1 MNLQDALKRAIKVPF
16 AAAAMFVAAGS
27 YGYAQS
33 LELVEGS
40 SPTISMAD
48 VVIASKV
55 FFPEEGLTA
64 TFNNATNGVVATQLV
79 ANGEGRIG
87 NITMEAY
94 IRGFEQGMRGKFIAT
109 RGNRNNY
116 YMAVPVDSPI
126 KSMADLEGKKIGVLS
141 MGAQAIFYLKSMMKL
156 SGYDPNADYMLPV
169 GFGDSAVAALRSDQ
183 VQALFLTEPAYASL
197 ERGGQKFR
205 YIFHPKV
212 AGAITAGYFTSDAS
226 IANQRETLVKFVR
239 AMKKTEIFVRENPEA
254 AIKLFWEQF
263 PEAKPQGDEAE
274 AVKLG
279 VAEMT
284 FTPIPGDTQ
293 PVSHVARP
301 DTSSLTVLLEEM
313 KTDGLIKEGI
323 KVEDLV
329 NTDIYDEAVK
339 GIDEEAV
346 KKQARDWGK

>member
-1 MNLQDALKRAIKVPF
+1 VNLQDALKRALRVPV
-16 AAAAMFVAAGS
+16 AAAAMVLAAGGLS
-27 YGYAQS
+27 HAQS
-33 LELVEGS
+33 IELVEGS

-48 VVIASKV
+48 MVIASKV

-94 IRGFEQGMRGKFIAT
+94 IRGFEQGIRGKFIAT

-116 YMAVPVDSPI
+116 YMAVPADSPI
-126 KSMADLEGKKIGVLS
+126 QSMADLKDKKIGVLS
-141 MGAQAIFYLKSMMKL
+141 MGAQAIFYLKSLMKL

-205 YIFHPKV
+205 YIFHPKLK
-212 AGAITAGYFTSDAS
+212 GAITAGYFTSDAS
-226 IANQRETLVKFVR
+226 VANQRETLVKFLR
-239 AMKKTEIFVRENPEA
+239 AMKKTEIFVNENPQA

-263 PEAKPQGDEAE
+263 PEAKPQGSDEE
-274 AVKLG
+274 AVALG
-279 VAEMT
+279 VAEMN
-284 FTPIPGDTQ
+284 FTPVEGDTQ

-301 DTSSLTVLLEEM
+301 DTSTLTVLLEEM
-313 KTDGLIKEGI
+313 KSDGLIKEGI

-329 NTDIYDEAVK
+329 NTDIYDEAVAS
-339 GIDEEAV
+339 IDVEAV
-346 KKQARDWGK
+346 KKIARDWGK